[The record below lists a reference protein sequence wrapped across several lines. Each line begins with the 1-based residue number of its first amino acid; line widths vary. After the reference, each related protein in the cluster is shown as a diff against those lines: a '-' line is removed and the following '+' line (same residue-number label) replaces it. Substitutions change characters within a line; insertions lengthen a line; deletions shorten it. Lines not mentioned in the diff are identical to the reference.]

1 MDVKRLL
8 ENYISDIVL
17 ILYYIEQFGG
27 ADHEYYTQLQESLEN
42 ELDKIRKLESGH
54 KYGGVNDKSAKY

>member
-8 ENYISDIVL
+8 ENYISDIDL
-17 ILYYIEQFGG
+17 ILSYNEQFGG
-27 ADHEYYTQLQESLEN
+27 ADEDYYTQLQESLEN

-54 KYGGVNDKSAKY
+54 RYGGVNDKSANY